1 MAGVFR
7 LRRHGKHRYVFLIGT
22 PTDRRVLRQQLR
34 RLHPSPLA
42 YPKTLC

>member
-1 MAGVFR
+1 MAGVFP

-22 PTDRRVLRQQLR
+22 PTDRRVLRPQLR